1 MNRYENKIRK
11 ILAAVFAGFV
21 IALSCTACSNS
32 KENNPEGTSPAHDVM
47 TRLSDGQIYEGG
59 ADYSNAGY
67 NENISVPGYDV
78 LEFTAGKKEQN
89 VLLHNPEEN
98 TCCFDMSLTLEDG
111 TVIWQADS
119 KLEPGTAFT
128 SIILDQPLKEG
139 TYENAKLTYKCC
151 TLTDHT
157 ELNGSEIAVKIIAA
171 KEKK

>member
-1 MNRYENKIRK
+1 MKNNSIKALKRI
-11 ILAAVFAGFV
+11 AASVFAGCI
-21 IALSCTACSNS
+21 IAASFTACGS
-32 KENNPEGTSPAHDVM
+32 KQEEASDLHDVM

-67 NENISVPGYDV
+67 NENISVPGYDT
-78 LEFTAGKKEQN
+78 LEFTADQKEQS

-119 KLEPGTAFT
+119 KLEPGIAFT
-128 SIILDQPLKEG
+128 SIILEKPLKEG
-139 TYENAKLTYKCC
+139 VYENVKLTYKCC
-151 TLTDHT
+151 TLTDHAA
-157 ELNGSEIAVKIIAA
+157 LNGSEIVVKINAV